1 MIGAGSYLIC
11 PAATAAYLRG
21 CEKGLHMQFL
31 NQLLQLLQQG
41 LAAIFRFIGLI
52 WQWTIAQIGAVPWN
66 RLDELSTIKTILLI
80 IIGLGIVFSLYRA
93 GRELL
98 EAGEKLLNAF
108 VTLLTVFVRTLPYIL
123 IAGVAAAGGAWLI
136 NHGNF

>member
-1 MIGAGSYLIC
+1 
-11 PAATAAYLRG
+11 
-21 CEKGLHMQFL
+21 MQFL

-52 WQWTIAQIGAVPWN
+52 WQWTISQITAVPWD
-66 RLDELSTIKTILLI
+66 RLDQLSLLKTILLV
-80 IIGLGIVFSLYRA
+80 IIGIGVAYLLYRA

-108 VTLLTVFVRTLPYIL
+108 VTLLTVFVKTLPFIL
-123 IAGVAAAGGAWLI
+123 IAGVAAAGGAWII